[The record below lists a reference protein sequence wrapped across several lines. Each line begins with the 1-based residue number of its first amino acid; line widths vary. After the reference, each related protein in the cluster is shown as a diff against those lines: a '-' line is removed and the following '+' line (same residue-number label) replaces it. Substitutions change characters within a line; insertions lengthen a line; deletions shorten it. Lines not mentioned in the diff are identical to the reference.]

1 MINPPGE
8 GLGFILADHGYDVWI
23 LNYRATRFSYG
34 HLNYTSKDKVRLH
47 SNPFSAT
54 AKQMA

>member
-8 GLGFILADHGYDVWI
+8 GLGFILADRGYDVWI
-23 LNYRATRFSYG
+23 ANYRATRFSYG

-47 SNPFSAT
+47 S
-54 AKQMA
+54 KQMI